1 MAATGTSVWTILAL
15 ILAIVAMMLSALT
28 LVICLLP
35 RRKQEE
41 QPPQPLLLYE
51 LLRQFRDADF
61 RKWRLYIV
69 RELKRD
75 YPLARLGEHPYDHL
89 PAGVVSVSSFFD
101 DVGLLVATRAIP
113 EEPLLAHMGG
123 SLNACWRGLEEYIL
137 TERRHRPTGTYLAF
151 YEHLVALYRKKY
163 GIRGAK
169 TAECLQSAYD
179 LKTLIHS
186 DDIQPN

>member
-1 MAATGTSVWTILAL
+1 MAATGSSIWSILAL
-15 ILAIVAMMLSALT
+15 ILAIVAIMLSALA
-28 LVICLLP
+28 LVVSLQP

-41 QPPQPLLLYE
+41 QPSQPLLLYE
-51 LLRQFRDADF
+51 LLRQFRDPEL

-75 YPLARLGEHPYDHL
+75 YPLARLGDHPYDQL
-89 PAGVVSVSSFFD
+89 PAGVVSVCSFFD
-101 DVGLLVATRAIP
+101 DVGLLVATNAIS

-137 TERRHRPTGTYLAF
+137 TERRHRATGAYLAF
-151 YEHLVALYRKKY
+151 YEHLVALYRQKY
-163 GIRGAK
+163 GIRGAR

-179 LKTLIHS
+179 LKTLIHP
-186 DDIQPN
+186 DDIQPS